1 MTRADL
7 EAQRAELARQEQ
19 EHLAR
24 ASEARGAMKLIDY
37 WLTQLPADVPAPTPE
52 APDDHL

>member
-7 EAQRAELARQEQ
+7 DAQRAELARQEQ

-37 WLTQLPADVPAPTPE
+37 WLTQLPADPAPTPE
-52 APDDHL
+52 AHDDHL